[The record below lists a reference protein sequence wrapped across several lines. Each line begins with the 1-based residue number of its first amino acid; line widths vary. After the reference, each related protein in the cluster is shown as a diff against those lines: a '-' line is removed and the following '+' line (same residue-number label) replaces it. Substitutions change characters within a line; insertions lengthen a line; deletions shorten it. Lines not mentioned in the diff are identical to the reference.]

1 MTKRPQ
7 NQQNKQR
14 QALACLTFLL
24 FIVVTMSYGAIY
36 AFRDL
41 PLQLGFDIDRP
52 LQGFE
57 TIVAIAFSLFI
68 MVFLLYAGAIL
79 WLLFARFVF
88 TKEEAESVVFY
99 GPTTPL
105 ERWLVNTI
113 FPED

>member
-1 MTKRPQ
+1 MSKLPQ

-14 QALACLTFLL
+14 QAFAWFTFLL

-57 TIVAIAFSLFI
+57 TIVAIVFSLFI
-68 MVFLLYAGAIL
+68 MTFLLYAGAIL

-88 TKEEAESVVFY
+88 TKDEVENVVYF

-105 ERWLVNTI
+105 ERWLVNTL
-113 FPED
+113 FPKD